1 MRLLWIHRLFIRVV
15 IHLVEQFTL
24 VTTIMTIQLLAMV
37 SSVIQGPSKILGPV
51 EKSSPAAEI
60 MDVPVQRPND
70 ISQLWQKLFCVVGE
84 ASRPRLR
91 NIGRCFVKLLVWISM
106 VLGGRMVGFWLMVWR
121 WFMIWSWF
129 MVRGWFMVWRFWF
142 MICRFAVV
150 GRFFVV

>member
-1 MRLLWIHRLFIRVV
+1 
-15 IHLVEQFTL
+15 
-24 VTTIMTIQLLAMV
+24 
-37 SSVIQGPSKILGPV
+37 
-51 EKSSPAAEI
+51 

-84 ASRPRLR
+84 ASRPRLG
-91 NIGRCFVKLLVWISM
+91 NIGRCFVKLFMWISM

-129 MVRGWFMVWRFWF
+129 MVWRFWF

-150 GRFFVV
+150 GRLFVV